1 MPAANPTGFV
11 MNMNFEQHAP
21 KWAETLNLKKVGRT
35 EYAGPCPVCGR
46 TDCFRINS
54 YNGELRHHCRRGC
67 DFKERH
73 KKIASLGLIPDI
85 HDAAKIQVTHDESA
99 APYHL
104 RKRIE
109 LEGSSATCDGDI
121 LSIDLFDL
129 RTGDWRGKQLIRPDG
144 SKKFTPKLKKECTGA
159 FIGEKTQRI
168 FVTEGWADAVI
179 VHRATGDQAFFALDA
194 NTLPNSAKELAKL
207 GYDVVVA
214 ADSDQAGVTA
224 AKASG
229 LPYATPQGFKDFWEL
244 FAAKGLDAVKDQ
256 LSKRTD
262 PKALALFDHVLD
274 IDLSPPKWLIE
285 DMLPEYSMA
294 AIVGPSY
301 SGKSFLAVDIACS
314 VATGTPFHGRAIEQ
328 GSVFYV
334 VGEGR
339 HGIRRRVE
347 AFCRDRGVTLTR
359 ETAHLHFS
367 KQGLNFRDPAS
378 VNAIRDDLRKVKDVK
393 LIIIDTLAR
402 SFGGGNENAPQDM
415 GEFIQGCDDLMHEF
429 GATVLVVHH
438 MGKDIQSGARG
449 HSSFFGALDTS
460 MSLKKVGGHD
470 IQLSCKKQKDAPEFD
485 KLQFTFVTMGGAD
498 HTPVLHMVPTSKTP
512 AGPKLGKNEQLALD
526 TYAEATEG
534 RPPICRL
541 HLGDWRLFFFKRH
554 TGDTDKAKNDAF
566 SRARRDLVSKGF
578 LIADDDFYTL
588 GDKATFGDK
597 QENVARQNRC
607 AGDATDTPL

>member
-1 MPAANPTGFV
+1 

-46 TDCFRINS
+46 TDCFSINS

-85 HDAAKIQVTHDESA
+85 HDAAKIHTALSESA
-99 APYHL
+99 VPYHL

-109 LEGSSATCDGDI
+109 LEGTGATCDGDK

-129 RTGDWRGKQLIRPDG
+129 RTGDWRGKQFIRPDG
-144 SKKFTPKLKKECTGA
+144 SKKFTPKLKKEFTGA
-159 FIGEKTQRI
+159 FIGEKSQRI
-168 FVTEGWADAVI
+168 FVTEGWADAVV

-194 NTLPNSAKELAKL
+194 NTLPSSAKELAKL

-214 ADSDQAGVTA
+214 ADSDPAGLTA

-229 LPYATPQGFKDFWEL
+229 LPYVVPQGVKDFWEL
-244 FAAKGLDAVKDQ
+244 FDAKGLDAVTDQ
-256 LSKRTD
+256 LSKRIS
-262 PKALALFDHVLD
+262 PNALALFDHVLD

-285 DMLPEYSMA
+285 DMVPEYSMA
-294 AIVGPSY
+294 AIVGASY
-301 SGKSFLAVDIACS
+301 TGKSYLAVDIACS
-314 VATGTPFHGRAIEQ
+314 VATGMPFHDRSVKQ
-328 GSVFYV
+328 GAVFYV

-339 HGIRRRVE
+339 HGIRRRVD
-347 AFCRDRGVTLTR
+347 AFCRDRGFTMKR
-359 ETAHLHFS
+359 ETTPLHFS

-415 GEFIQGCDDLMHEF
+415 GEFINGCDNLMHEF
-429 GATVLVVHH
+429 GATLLMVHH
-438 MGKDIQSGARG
+438 TGKDSSAGARG
-449 HSSFFGALDTS
+449 HSSLFGALDTC
-460 MSLKKVGGHD
+460 LTVKKISQHD
-470 IQLSCKKQKDAPEFD
+470 MLVHCEKQKDAPEFD
-485 KLQFTFVTMGGAD
+485 DMQFCFVTLSGD
-498 HTPVLHMVPTSKTP
+498 DDTPVLHQVETTNRPKKL
-512 AGPKLGKNEQLALD
+512 KLGINEQLAMD
-526 TYAEATEG
+526 TYMEATKG
-534 RPPICRL
+534 RPIQCRL
-541 HLGDWRLFFFKRH
+541 HLDEWRPHFEKRH
-554 TGDTDKAKNDAF
+554 TSDTPKKKNDAF
-566 SRARRDLVSKGF
+566 SRARRALVSRG
-578 LIADDDFYTL
+578 LMTADNDFYML
-588 GDKATFGDK
+588 SDKATSGVIH
-597 QENVARQNRC
+597 ENVAGQNGR